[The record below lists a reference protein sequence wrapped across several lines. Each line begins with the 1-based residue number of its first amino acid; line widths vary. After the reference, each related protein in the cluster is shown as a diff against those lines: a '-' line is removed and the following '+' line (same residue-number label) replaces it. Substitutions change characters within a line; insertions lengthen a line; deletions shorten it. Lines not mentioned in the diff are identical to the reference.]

1 MAVQDDI
8 FNYLSGSR
16 LQSQVESPRQ
26 MMVFMSLVVVWIG
39 QFCRGVIGRQNVKS
53 QDFLLSPEVISI
65 CLSNRL
71 YDLCI

>member
-26 MMVFMSLVVVWIG
+26 MMVFMPLVVVWIG
-39 QFCRGVIGRQNVKS
+39 QFCRGVIGRQNMKVTRLPFITRRYFNLS
-53 QDFLLSPEVISI
+53 Q
-65 CLSNRL
+65 
-71 YDLCI
+71 

>member
-26 MMVFMSLVVVWIG
+26 MMVFMPLVVVWIG
-39 QFCRGVIGRQNVKS
+39 RFCREVIGCQNVKVTRLSSLTRSDFNLS
-53 QDFLLSPEVISI
+53 Q
-65 CLSNRL
+65 
-71 YDLCI
+71 